1 MFKEVKIS
9 ACLTILLGYMAC
21 SCGSSTNNKEIQ
33 DSIRA
38 DEFLECAN
46 EAYNNGNPQ
55 EAMLYIDSI
64 DSVCVEQVSARRKAM
79 KLKPYIKEALIM
91 KEIQTTDSLLT
102 IYEINKASAN
112 DIYKAQL
119 KKEKLERQ
127 LQVARNQIARLTD
140 DINQ

>member
-9 ACLTILLGYMAC
+9 TCLTILLGYMAC
-21 SCGSSTNNKEIQ
+21 SCGSSGNNKEIQ

-38 DEFLECAN
+38 TEFLEYAN
-46 EAYNNGNPQ
+46 KAYSIGNLQ

-79 KLKPYIKEALIM
+79 KLKPYIKEALII
-91 KEIQTTDSLLT
+91 KEIQTTDSLLS
-102 IYEINKASAN
+102 IYELKKASAD
-112 DIYKAQL
+112 DIYKTRL